1 MLLWWRKTES
11 DISTS
16 SVLTMLSGSYA
27 LINAVRLAE
36 TIVITHFSYQVIDFI
51 STLIPRSA
59 QIYPYNKT

>member
-1 MLLWWRKTES
+1 MLLWWRKTGS

-16 SVLTMLSGSYA
+16 SILTMPSGSYA
-27 LINAVRLAE
+27 LMSAVRLAE

-51 STLIPRSA
+51 STLIPSSV

>member
-51 STLIPRSA
+51 STLIPV
-59 QIYPYNKT
+59 